1 MPESI
6 AKNGLSRNVIESGK
20 VILDPIPESD
30 QCQNLIIYNESP
42 DGPRLPSLIGIHH
55 RVRGR
60 HPARLTPHAMHT
72 SSIAAWVNDHGTR
85 TIIEVAA
92 IAP

>member
-30 QCQNLIIYNESP
+30 QCQNLITYNESP
-42 DGPRLPSLIGIHH
+42 NGPRLPSLIGVHH
-55 RVRGR
+55 RVRGD
-60 HPARLTPHAMHT
+60 TQHALPLMRCTHLQ
-72 SSIAAWVNDHGTR
+72 
-85 TIIEVAA
+85 
-92 IAP
+92 